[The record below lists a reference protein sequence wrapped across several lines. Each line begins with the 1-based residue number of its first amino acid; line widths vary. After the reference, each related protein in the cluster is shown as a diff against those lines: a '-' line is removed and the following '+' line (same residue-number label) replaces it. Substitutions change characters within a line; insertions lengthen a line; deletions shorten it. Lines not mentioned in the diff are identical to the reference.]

1 MGAVLGL
8 CSMASWVGNT
18 RLYIYINSEIRQCVL
33 SVISCF
39 DFREAVMTAQ

>member
-18 RLYIYINSEIRQCVL
+18 RLYINIDSENNRCVL
-33 SVISCF
+33 SVSCF